1 MMRRSGTRMT
11 VARLHRKVDRIER
24 RLRTKA
30 DKADVRRL
38 ERRMN
43 QRFAAVDRRFAAI
56 DARFD
61 TLEARMAIMDKRLHD
76 KLDLFLDNH
85 ERRIQDLEAAAAERR
100 ATH

>member
-1 MMRRSGTRMT
+1 MT
-11 VARLHRKVDRIER
+11 IAKLHRKVDRIER

-30 DKADVRRL
+30 DKSDIRRL
-38 ERRMN
+38 ERRFN
-43 QRFAAVDRRFAAI
+43 EIDRRFNAQEGRFARI

-61 TLEARMAIMDKRLHD
+61 TLEARMAIMEKRLND

-85 ERRIQDLEAAAAERR
+85 ERRIQDLEAAAAEWR